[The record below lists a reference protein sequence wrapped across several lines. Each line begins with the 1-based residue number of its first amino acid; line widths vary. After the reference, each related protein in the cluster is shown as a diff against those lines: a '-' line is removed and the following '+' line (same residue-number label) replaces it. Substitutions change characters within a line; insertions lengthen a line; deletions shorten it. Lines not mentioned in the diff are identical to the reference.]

1 MRACGAGILV
11 LDRAGQ
17 EPCVSSVSV
26 LTSSKVMA
34 DAVDAYLHL
43 TESDARAQWRSIKQR
58 TPAPRQVAFL
68 PVETLLCYGLF
79 YRMDPHRYGG
89 GNIDRVPDAA
99 KVLATTSDGRLA
111 PSPTRC

>member
-1 MRACGAGILV
+1 
-11 LDRAGQ
+11 
-17 EPCVSSVSV
+17 
-26 LTSSKVMA
+26 MA